1 MPITFDFQKEEKELR
16 ELIERSNF
24 KLLIPELEQCELKF
38 RSLTKALKEAPRKQ
52 ECEQEVVKFC
62 EKFQSISREMINLFE
77 QHHRKVESFFK
88 SKIYDSNGD
97 GESFPLLEERE
108 GKYIQTSF
116 HHACFV
122 RYSNKFILS
131 QFPSDELDEVEIE
144 ILRRK
149 NGHILNVLDS
159 DGFPIRQFSFPSKLL
174 PVAKFLNVSII
185 YDENEERNSSND
197 FDNPILQLKDIRI
210 RFERGPVFEF
220 SYKVGDKYFLYY
232 STESLSPD
240 TLCLDSYRLIASIGC
255 CNLLDLED
263 KDPSLI
269 KLKQWADKNKY

>member
-1 MPITFDFQKEEKELR
+1 MPITFDLQQEEKELR
-16 ELIERSNF
+16 ELIECSNF
-24 KLLIPELEQCELKF
+24 KLLIPELEQCERQF
-38 RSLTKALKEAPRKQ
+38 QSLTKALKEAPRKQ
-52 ECEQEVVKFC
+52 ECEREAIEFC
-62 EKFQSISREMINLFE
+62 EKFQSISKEMIDLFE

-88 SKIYDSNGD
+88 SKIYDSNDD
-97 GESFPLLEERE
+97 GESFPILEERE
-108 GKYIQTSF
+108 GKFIQTSF

-131 QFPSDELDEVEIE
+131 QFPAEELDEVEIE
-144 ILRRK
+144 IITRK
-149 NGHILNVLDS
+149 NGHILQVLDS

-174 PVAKFLNVSII
+174 PVAKFLNVCII

-197 FDNPILQLKDIRI
+197 FDNPILQLNDIRI
-210 RFERGPVFEF
+210 RLERGPVFEF

-255 CNLLDLED
+255 MNLLDLED
-263 KDPSLI
+263 RDRSLI
-269 KLKQWADKNKY
+269 ELKHWADKNKH